1 MYEVLVG
8 LPGVLGVNRC
18 FCLRHLGGS
27 KGRSYIIVA
36 NIRFGAEQIIFK
48 QKTAIMGCL
57 VILNRF
63 TFKLLWLER
72 DLAVEKC
79 WFQKCVPRGGYRA
92 YSWTE
97 LRSGALLEC
106 DSRPIC
112 RDLRLFGGEMVML
125 EIFGTFR
132 L

>member
-1 MYEVLVG
+1 MM
-8 LPGVLGVNRC
+8 
-18 FCLRHLGGS
+18 
-27 KGRSYIIVA
+27 A
-36 NIRFGAEQIIFK
+36 DIRFGADQIIFK

-72 DLAVEKC
+72 DFAVEKC

-132 L
+132 R